1 MNVLHSYMNN
11 AVETDRKTNV
21 FTIIRCMC
29 VSHNGRGA
37 HTQQTHLFGV
47 CCIFPLILSRPRISN
62 ISDSH
67 TIVNLLIFLE
77 TIFHI
82 FLLLLEM
89 ERGRGE
95 KRSAKFI

>member
-1 MNVLHSYMNN
+1 MNVLHSYMN
-11 AVETDRKTNV
+11 ATNV
-21 FTIIRCMC
+21 FAIIRWMC

-47 CCIFPLILSRPRISN
+47 CCIFPLILSRPKISN
-62 ISDSH
+62 IIDSH

-89 ERGRGE
+89 DAGGGREGKE
-95 KRSAKFI
+95 CKIYIVKVV